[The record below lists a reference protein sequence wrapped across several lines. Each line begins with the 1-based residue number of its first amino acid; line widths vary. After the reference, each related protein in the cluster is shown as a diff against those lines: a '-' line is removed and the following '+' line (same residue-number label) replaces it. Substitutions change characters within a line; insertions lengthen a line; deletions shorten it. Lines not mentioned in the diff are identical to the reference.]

1 MQTLWG
7 HLLPGRS
14 LGVTSG
20 WHSHQEFN
28 IRSQAAGSP
37 QALWTI
43 LPSPHVVHCPSSRGT
58 TANATLLSFGASLTR
73 LGVTV
78 GGSVPP
84 CHPSPSSRA
93 ADSHRTAAF
102 PQRNTQFSL
111 SFFGHPRA
119 YGIPRAGIG
128 SKLQL
133 RPELQLWQCRI
144 LNPLCQAGDGTC
156 VPELPRCHRSH
167 CTTAG
172 TPTLLLIFFFFF
184 KFRVGR
190 GFEKS

>member
-1 MQTLWG
+1 MTGTPLSDFLAMFNWASSGSPAGQPCPWAHSHFGEVCSVQTLWG

-37 QALWTI
+37 HALWTI

-133 RPELQLWQCRI
+133 
-144 LNPLCQAGDGTC
+144 
-156 VPELPRCHRSH
+156 
-167 CTTAG
+167 
-172 TPTLLLIFFFFF
+172 
-184 KFRVGR
+184 
-190 GFEKS
+190 